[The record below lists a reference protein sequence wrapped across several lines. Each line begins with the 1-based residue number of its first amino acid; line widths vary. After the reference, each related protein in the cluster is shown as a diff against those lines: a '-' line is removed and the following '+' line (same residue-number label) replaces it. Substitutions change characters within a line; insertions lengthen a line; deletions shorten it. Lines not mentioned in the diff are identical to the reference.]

1 MVFSVVTPVQ
11 LSPPYRAKTDEDA
24 LFDEEMR
31 AVMATLKPEAITP
44 LPVPAIDLWW
54 RRRRVR
60 RSQAV
65 SLQQLKLLP
74 FPVLATLV
82 MMNLFNEPKGSLSV
96 KRDAAQQAGEAKRVQ
111 LDAMARAEPVLLE
124 PDARAKLLA
133 AFMAAELRLIASP
146 VRVGE

>member
-1 MVFSVVTPVQ
+1 M
-11 LSPPYRAKTDEDA
+11 
-24 LFDEEMR
+24 
-31 AVMATLKPEAITP
+31 
-44 LPVPAIDLWW
+44 
-54 RRRRVR
+54 R

-146 VRVGE
+146 VRVGA

>member
-1 MVFSVVTPVQ
+1 MTPVQ

-54 RRRRVR
+54 RRRCVR

-111 LDAMARAEPVLLE
+111 LDAMARAEPGAVG
-124 PDARAKLLA
+124 AGRACQAAGGVHGGGAATDRLA
-133 AFMAAELRLIASP
+133 GAS
-146 VRVGE
+146 E

>member
-1 MVFSVVTPVQ
+1 MAPVQ

-31 AVMATLKPEAITP
+31 AVMAALKPEAITP
-44 LPVPAIDLWW
+44 LPVPAIDLWG
-54 RRRRVR
+54 RGRRVR
-60 RSQAV
+60 RSQTV

-82 MMNLFNEPKGSLSV
+82 MMNLFNEPKGGSLSV

-124 PDARAKLLA
+124 ADARAKLLA

-146 VRVGE
+146 VRVGA

>member
-1 MVFSVVTPVQ
+1 MTPVQ

-54 RRRRVR
+54 RRRCVR

-74 FPVLATLV
+74 VPGAGDAGDV
-82 MMNLFNEPKGSLSV
+82 NLFNEPKGV
-96 KRDAAQQAGEAKRVQ
+96 CR
-111 LDAMARAEPVLLE
+111 
-124 PDARAKLLA
+124 
-133 AFMAAELRLIASP
+133 
-146 VRVGE
+146 

>member
-1 MVFSVVTPVQ
+1 M
-11 LSPPYRAKTDEDA
+11 
-24 LFDEEMR
+24 
-31 AVMATLKPEAITP
+31 
-44 LPVPAIDLWW
+44 
-54 RRRRVR
+54 
-60 RSQAV
+60 

-82 MMNLFNEPKGSLSV
+82 MMNLFNEPKGGSLSV